1 MNSTTV
7 KFLVYTNIAFMVVM
21 ALSIGW
27 FMNIIF
33 NMKADQETI
42 IEEQFVSF
50 LEQFDIEI
58 IE

>member
-1 MNSTTV
+1 MNSATV
-7 KFLVYTNIAFMVVM
+7 KFLVYTNIAFMVIM

-33 NMKADQETI
+33 NMKADQEAI

-50 LEQFDIEI
+50 LEQFDVEI